1 MKQPVAAGRWEV
13 LKGLLL
19 RIKAENPFQSQRL
32 REISVADL
40 HSFRDF
46 SELVP
51 CTTKQDLVRDQEI
64 HPPDG
69 SNRSAGGGRYIRFC
83 QTSGTTGRPLRV
95 WDTEESWDWLLQN
108 WDRGY
113 QWAGVEAGMAVYFA
127 FSFGP
132 FLGFWTAFES
142 AARLGLRVIPGG
154 GMSTRAR
161 VHAIREHGA
170 EVLCCTPTY
179 ALHLA
184 EVARTEGL
192 SGPSPVC
199 KIMVAGEPGGSILSV
214 RQRLSEAWAGAE
226 ILDHYGMTE
235 TGPVAFAVGGGPSD
249 LKVLEDR
256 YYAEILEPGSN
267 QPVLEGE
274 LGELV
279 LTPLGRA
286 DWPLLRYR
294 TGDLVRARRDRQ
306 GALWLEGGILGR
318 VDDMR
323 VVRGVNVYPSA
334 VDALLRTVEG
344 VGEYRVLISRK
355 GAMTEV
361 QLEVEGHAPLASAA
375 ERALERGLG
384 LRVPVRPVA
393 PGTLPRFEMKAR
405 RWVEC

>member
-1 MKQPVAAGRWEV
+1 MKQPVAVSQWEV
-13 LKGLLL
+13 LKDLLI
-19 RIKAENPFQSQRL
+19 RIEAENPFQARRL
-32 REISVADL
+32 QGISVSSL
-40 HSFRDF
+40 RSLMDF
-46 SELVP
+46 SAAVP
-51 CTTKQDLVRDQEI
+51 CTTKRDMVQDQEF

-69 SNRSAGGGRYIRFC
+69 SNWSAPRGRYVRFC

-95 WDTEESWDWLLQN
+95 WDTPESWDWLLQN

-113 QWAGVEAGMAVYFA
+113 QWAGVEPGMTVYFA

-142 AARLGLRVIPGG
+142 AVRRGLRVIPGG

-161 VHAIREHGA
+161 VHAIWEHGV

-184 EVARTEGL
+184 EVARSERL
-192 SGPSPVC
+192 PDPSPVR
-199 KIMVAGEPGGSILSV
+199 KIMVAGEPGGSTLTV
-214 RQRLSEAWAGAE
+214 RQRLSHAWAGAE

-235 TGPVAFAVGGGPSD
+235 TGPVAFAVSGGPAD

-256 YYAEILEPGSN
+256 YYAEILEPGSP
-267 QPVLEGE
+267 QVVPDGS

-286 DWPLLRYR
+286 EWPLLRYR
-294 TGDLVRARRDRQ
+294 TGDLVRARRDGE
-306 GALWLEGGILGR
+306 GALWLAGGILGR

-323 VVRGVNVYPSA
+323 VVRGVNIYPSA
-334 VDALLRTVEG
+334 VDALLQSVEG
-344 VGEYRVLISRK
+344 IGEYRVLISRR
-355 GAMTEV
+355 GEMSEMQV
-361 QLEVEGHAPLASAA
+361 EVEGDAPHALAA
-375 ERALERGLG
+375 ERALERGLN
-384 LRVPVRPVA
+384 LRIPVRTVA
-393 PGTLPRFEMKAR
+393 PSSLPRFEMKAR